1 MHAGEEL
8 SLPRHENNLNI
19 DSASFEHSLAKVR
32 DMEKRRA
39 GKSGLEISRL
49 GLGTMTW
56 GRDTDTHEAADQC
69 RAYIEAG
76 GNFFDTASTY
86 GDGDSERVLGGLI
99 GTLFQRS
106 EVAIA
111 TKAGISFPDG
121 EKTVNNSRQA
131 LIAELDRSLQRLE
144 TDYIDIWQIHC
155 WDPFNPLEDSLS
167 ALDYAYSS
175 GKARYVGLSNFSGWQ
190 SARAIT
196 IQESNSAKAPIVTH
210 QVEYSLLNR
219 SAEEEILPCADE
231 TAIGVL
237 AWAPLG
243 RGVLTG
249 KYRNG
254 IPSDSRAAAPHFVKH
269 VEPYLNDASSR
280 IVEAVTVA
288 AQGLGF
294 SPLEV
299 ALAWVRDTPGIT
311 SAIVGARTGAQLR
324 GILKSEEVLLP
335 QIVREAL
342 DEVSSQ

>member
-1 MHAGEEL
+1 MEL
-8 SLPRHENNLNI
+8 
-19 DSASFEHSLAKVR
+19 
-32 DMEKRRA
+32 RRA
-39 GKSGLEISRL
+39 GKSGLSLSRL

-76 GNFFDTASTY
+76 GNFIDTSSTY
-86 GDGDSERVLGGLI
+86 GDGDSERVIGGLI
-99 GTLFQRS
+99 GTLFQRE

-111 TKAGISFPDG
+111 TKAGITFPDG
-121 EKTVNNSRQA
+121 IRTVNNSRQS
-131 LIAELDRSLQRLE
+131 LIAELDRSLARLE
-144 TDYIDIWQIHC
+144 TDYVDIWQIHS
-155 WDPFNPLEDSLS
+155 WDPQNPLEDTLS
-167 ALDYAYSS
+167 ALDYAFSS
-175 GKARYVGLSNFSGWQ
+175 GKARYVGISNFSGWQ

-219 SAEEEILPCADE
+219 EIENEVLPCANE
-231 TAIGVL
+231 TGVGVL

-249 KYRNG
+249 KYRKG

-269 VEPYLNDASSR
+269 VEPYLREKSQR
-280 IVEAVTVA
+280 IVEAVAVA
-288 AQGLGF
+288 AEGLGF
-294 SPLEV
+294 APLEV

-324 GILKSEEVLLP
+324 GILTSEEITLP
-335 QIVREAL
+335 DIVRDVL
-342 DEVSSQ
+342 NEVSAPVN